1 MKIVVTS
8 DTHGQKDIL
17 NKIVEKN
24 SDAELFLYAGDS
36 QISFSDIF
44 PFKSVKGNCDRGVE
58 YPIEMILNTPYGD
71 IFITHGHKYCL
82 ITNQLVKSKNCKI
95 FIYGHTHKHVLK
107 EIDGTYVCNP
117 GSPVLP
123 RDKTKGTYL
132 IIKMDENKID
142 FEFKYL

>member
-24 SDAELFLYAGDS
+24 SDAELFLHAGDS

-71 IFITHGHKYCL
+71 IFITHDF
-82 ITNQLVKSKNCKI
+82 TNLCGN
-95 FIYGHTHKHVLK
+95 
-107 EIDGTYVCNP
+107 
-117 GSPVLP
+117 
-123 RDKTKGTYL
+123 
-132 IIKMDENKID
+132 IISFFTNHRR
-142 FEFKYL
+142 